1 MTIMDDDVKNLFQKF
16 GQTTEAY
23 REINRDAD
31 SEQARQRW
39 PLLRDVHVN
48 GAPAPKRAH
57 AQEHVAATPAAA
69 SQNTGM
75 FNPAGS
81 KAVAKP
87 ASPKASNTPA
97 PATSLLAAATA
108 PAAVKTPPLKQLL
121 SRQEIDS
128 DVEEELAPAVAPAP
142 AFMTKNRATAPR
154 EVLHAAA
161 RVEVPAASLFA
172 QRQPVD
178 NEPPKI
184 HAPAPLLA
192 PAPKPSFF
200 SALAAAPTVPTAP
213 AATPAAASV
222 LQSIGGR
229 RTATQAPVQTSA
241 QPVGEVPLSAVF
253 GRLAAKPEAEKPVET
268 GVNSF
273 FKKIFKP

>member
-1 MTIMDDDVKNLFQKF
+1 MDDDVKNLFQKF

-57 AQEHVAATPAAA
+57 AQEHVAATPAEAG
-69 SQNTGM
+69 QNTGM
-75 FNPAGS
+75 FNPAGN
-81 KAVAKP
+81 KAIAKP

-97 PATSLLAAATA
+97 PATSLLAAAAA
-108 PAAVKTPPLKQLL
+108 PVAVKTPPLKQIL

-128 DVEEELAPAVAPAP
+128 DVKEELAPAIAPAP

-178 NEPPKI
+178 KEPPKAN
-184 HAPAPLLA
+184 APAPLLA

-200 SALAAAPTVPTAP
+200 SAPAAATVPTAP
-213 AATPAAASV
+213 AATPATASV

-229 RTATQAPVQTSA
+229 RTATQAPAQINA
-241 QPVGEVPLSAVF
+241 QPAGEVPLSAVF